1 MNCPKCGGAAGVR
14 GSYADCESIHRRRV
28 CKECGYVF
36 YTAEYEVKQPT
47 DFYELQKAYAKTE
60 ERKRYAREYQLD
72 RYYRAKENK

>member
-36 YTAEYEVKQPT
+36 YTAEYEVAQPT
-47 DFYELQKAYAKTE
+47 DFYELQNTYFKTE
-60 ERKRYAREYQLD
+60 ERKKYAREYQRD
-72 RYYRAKENK
+72 YYCRSKGG